1 MARAIVVKRY
11 RNERDY
17 QRDAGRMARRKYK
30 VASVASQTRR
40 RGLFGALFFGLL
52 FPRRPE
58 LVVTYSLL

>member
-11 RNERDY
+11 KNERDY

-30 VASVASQTRR
+30 VASVTSQTRR
-40 RGLFGALFFGLL
+40 RSLFGFFMFGFF

-58 LVVTYSLL
+58 LVVTYSLI